1 MENDTQPYSRHAAFL
16 AQIQQAAK
24 KAKKDNN
31 QNPQVRKLLAES
43 RMRMKN
49 ASDRDTSDEQ
59 K

>member
-1 MENDTQPYSRHAAFL
+1 M
-16 AQIQQAAK
+16 QQAAN
-24 KAKKDNN
+24 KDNKENN

>member
-1 MENDTQPYSRHAAFL
+1 MKETTQTYSRHAAFL
-16 AQIQQAAK
+16 AKMQQAAN
-24 KAKKDNN
+24 KDNKENN

>member
-1 MENDTQPYSRHAAFL
+1 MENDIQPYSRHAAFK
-16 AQIQQAAK
+16 ARMQQAAN
-24 KAKKDNN
+24 KDNKENN